1 MKSSLRT
8 FSRLVTHLGA
18 GWVLYRGGMA
28 LRKRSGALRRRF
40 ETPAWDAISLR
51 ELCHDGVPSE
61 SAEYSRFRALSP
73 ARFFLP
79 IGEPVS
85 SDALRRVVGEAGVYR
100 TISVADDYSA
110 GKFLYYSKHVHDL
123 GWPVNW
129 LRNPSTG
136 GQHENKTHWCDYP
149 TFSPELG
156 DIKDVWEPSRFAC
169 AFWLVRAYAMT
180 GDDKYAVAFWELF
193 ESWCR
198 QNPPN
203 RGPNWKCGQETA
215 IRVFGWCFALYG
227 FWRSP
232 ATTPSR
238 VAAIVKAIAF
248 SAERIEGHIEYA
260 ISQKN
265 NHGISEAVGLLTVGL
280 LFPELRHSARWLR
293 RGRELLEQEVLR
305 QVYVDGSFVQ
315 HSMNYHRVMLHDCL
329 WAAQLCD
336 LADEPLSDEVL
347 LRISRAGEFLFQMLD
362 VESGHVPNYGSND
375 GALVLPL
382 SSCDYQDFRATV
394 QAAQYFSTQRR
405 VLADGPWNEALFWL
419 FGSKAVAGASLQD
432 RPTSQRFDAGGYY
445 TIRGSESWCMV
456 RCHSYHD
463 RPAHVDPLHVD
474 LWHGGVNIL
483 SDSGTYKYYCPES
496 PSLDKGFKDIQA
508 HNCVEIGGRGPLDL
522 VSRFLWMPWPSG
534 RCLES
539 DHDRFIGEHDSYDR
553 DPWWAVHRRSVQLS
567 GDGNWIIRDDL
578 EGDGT
583 QRAIL
588 RWHLADL
595 NWTLNADDKSVSA
608 MVGGQSVRIEIEA
621 SSNCSLKL
629 RRGEDEPDQAVGW
642 QSLYYGERTSRPTLE
657 IELNENLP
665 VALVTY
671 VLFRLE
677 RP

>member
-1 MKSSLRT
+1 MGLPWS
-8 FSRLVTHLGA
+8 
-18 GWVLYRGGMA
+18 LYRAGLA
-28 LRKRSGALRRRF
+28 LRKGSGAFRLRF
-40 ETPAWDAISLR
+40 QPIPWDAVSLSRVLLKGVPTQEDQYVRFR
-51 ELCHDGVPSE
+51 ELAS
-61 SAEYSRFRALSP
+61 
-73 ARFFLP
+73 ARFFFSLGDP
-79 IGEPVS
+79 PSRRDLLLTVG
-85 SDALRRVVGEAGVYR
+85 DAGLRR
-100 TISVADDYSA
+100 TIEVADDFA
-110 GKFLYYSKHVHDL
+110 GGEFLYFSRHLHDL

-129 LRNPSTG
+129 LKNPLTG
-136 GQHENKTHWCDYP
+136 GQHENQTHWCDYP
-149 TFSPELG
+149 TFSPALG
-156 DIKDVWEPSRFAC
+156 DIKDVWEPSRFAS

-180 GDDKYAVAFWELF
+180 GDDRYAFAFWEMF
-193 ESWCR
+193 ESWCH

-238 VAAIVKAIAF
+238 VAAMVKAIAL

-280 LFPELRHSARWLR
+280 LFPELKRSARWLR
-293 RGRELLEQEVLR
+293 RGRELFEQEVLR

-336 LADEPLSDEVL
+336 LADEPLADEVL
-347 LRISRAGEFLFQMLD
+347 LRINRAGEFLFQMLD

-382 SSCDYQDFRATV
+382 SSCDYSDYRATV
-394 QAAQYFSTQRR
+394 QAARYFSTRRR
-405 VLADGPWNEALFWL
+405 VLSDGPWNEALLWL
-419 FGSKAVAGASLQD
+419 FGSKAVEGDSSQH

-445 TIRGSESWCMV
+445 TLRGPESWCMV

-474 LWHGGVNIL
+474 LWHQGVNIL
-483 SDSGTYKYYCPES
+483 TDSGTYKYYCPET
-496 PSLDKGFKDIQA
+496 PGLDKDFKDIQA
-508 HNCVEIGGRGPLDL
+508 HNCVEIGGRGPLDS
-522 VSRFLWMPWPSG
+522 VTRFLWMPWPAG
-534 RCLES
+534 RCLEFGQG
-539 DHDRFIGEHDSYDR
+539 RFVGEHDSYDR
-553 DPWWAVHRRSVQLS
+553 DPWWVVHRRSVELS
-567 GDGNWIIRDDL
+567 DSGHWIIRDDL
-578 EGDGT
+578 EGDGP
-583 QRAIL
+583 QRVVL

-595 NWTLNADDKSVSA
+595 DWTLKPDDKCVTA
-608 MVGGQSVRIEIEA
+608 LVGIQPIRVEFEA
-621 SSNCSLKL
+621 PSNCTLRL
-629 RRGEDEPDQAVGW
+629 RRGEDSPDGAVGW

-657 IELNENLP
+657 VELNENLP
-665 VALVTY
+665 VSLVTN